1 MYRNVIRR
9 WKRDKPPA
17 APVERRIT
25 EPWFDGAKFAG
36 GAGFGGAEF
45 AGKRASADHVQL
57 NLGVSSRLDGAVA
70 VPQVPHNMTPAATA
84 MASTITAPSQFTG
97 RGSGYFRRF

>member
-1 MYRNVIRR
+1 MSFDEHRPMYRNVIRR

-36 GAGFGGAEF
+36 NAGFDEAEF
-45 AGKRASADHVQL
+45 AGNARVRITSSSTSASVL
-57 NLGVSSRLDGAVA
+57 
-70 VPQVPHNMTPAATA
+70 
-84 MASTITAPSQFTG
+84 ASTAP
-97 RGSGYFRRF
+97 